1 MSLKIRLAR
10 GGTKKRP
17 YYRVVVAES
26 RMPRDG
32 RFVEK
37 VGIYDP
43 MLPKESAERVKL
55 DVERIQHWLKMGA
68 LPTERV
74 NVFLAKAGL
83 SKLPERREQTNQHLP
98 KKKAQERA
106 KEATAAGE
114 AAAAAP
120 APAGDAPAQ

>member
-17 YYRVVVAES
+17 YYRVVIAES

-43 MLPKESAERVKL
+43 MLPKDSAERVKL
-55 DVERIQHWLKMGA
+55 DLERIQHWLKMGA
-68 LPTERV
+68 LPSERV

-83 SKLPERREQTNQHLP
+83 TKLPVRREQTNQHLP

-106 KEATAAGE
+106 GGGAAAGGE
-114 AAAAAP
+114 APAAAP
-120 APAGDAPAQ
+120 AAAPAQ

>member
-17 YYRVVVAES
+17 YYRVVIAES

-43 MLPKESAERVKL
+43 MLPKERVKL

-106 KEATAAGE
+106 KEAAAASD
-114 AAAAAP
+114 AAAA

>member
-37 VGIYDP
+37 LGIYDP
-43 MLPKESAERVKL
+43 MQPKESPERVKL
-55 DVERIQHWLKMGA
+55 DLERIKHWMKMGA
-68 LPTERV
+68 LPSERV

-83 SKLPERREQTNQHLP
+83 TQLPKRREQTTQHLP

-106 KEATAAGE
+106 KTTAAAGE
-114 AAAAAP
+114 APAA

>member
-17 YYRVVVAES
+17 YYRVVIAES

-43 MLPKESAERVKL
+43 MLPKDSAERVKL
-55 DVERIQHWLKMGA
+55 NLERIQHWLKMGA
-68 LPTERV
+68 LPSERV

-83 SKLPERREQTNQHLP
+83 TKLPERREQTNQHLP

-106 KEATAAGE
+106 KGVAAADA

-120 APAGDAPAQ
+120 AGEAPAQ